1 MRKKLIE
8 LLTEPIP
15 ITKSLLGNE
24 FAPKMKMGL
33 IFVENVADHL
43 IANGVTIPTRC
54 KDCKKEWCYL
64 RQELGPDGFCSAG
77 ERNTN

>member
-1 MRKKLIE
+1 MLSVPTEKGEPMREKLIE

-33 IFVENVADHL
+33 IFAENVADHL
-43 IANGVTIPTRC
+43 LANGVTVPT
-54 KDCKKEWCYL
+54 
-64 RQELGPDGFCSAG
+64 G
-77 ERNTN
+77 EIDFDYNAEDV